1 MAQTKCL
8 GSFGCVFVVAM
19 ICKSS
24 RPSKTLI
31 VPRKQPQTCANTA
44 KCYNLFRMNIFATL
58 QNVSP
63 GGTVDSVDGGN
74 TTGRSKQG

>member
-8 GSFGCVFVVAM
+8 GSFGRVFVVAV

-31 VPRKQPQTCANTA
+31 VPRKQPQTCV

-58 QNVSP
+58 QNAGP
-63 GGTVDSVDGGN
+63 G
-74 TTGRSKQG
+74 